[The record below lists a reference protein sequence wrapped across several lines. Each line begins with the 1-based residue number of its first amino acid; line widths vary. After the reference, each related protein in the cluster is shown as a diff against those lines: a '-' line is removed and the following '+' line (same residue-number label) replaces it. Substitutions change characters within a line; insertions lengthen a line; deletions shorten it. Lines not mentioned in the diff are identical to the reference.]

1 MKKKKKNLTG
11 VIKICCEFKANED
24 PTFCRISR
32 PVKNFAVI
40 RWLKFLLSVF
50 IDIDSRQKKKTR
62 KIVEEEVRN

>member
-1 MKKKKKNLTG
+1 MKKKLTD

-40 RWLKFLLSVF
+40 RWLKFLLSGF
-50 IDIDSRQKKKTR
+50 IDNDSRQKKKTE

>member
-1 MKKKKKNLTG
+1 MTG
-11 VIKICCEFKANED
+11 VIKICCQFKANED

-40 RWLKFLLSVF
+40 RWLKFLLSGF
-50 IDIDSRQKKKTR
+50 IDIDLRQKKKKTR

>member
-1 MKKKKKNLTG
+1 MKKKVTD

-40 RWLKFLLSVF
+40 CWLKFLLSGF
-50 IDIDSRQKKKTR
+50 INIDLHQKKILEKNR
-62 KIVEEEVRN
+62 